1 MDPFFGR
8 ANASVFWSV
17 IQIKMWVLL
26 LLLLLLLLLDRV
38 SQYLIMYGQSIA

>member
-26 LLLLLLLLLDRV
+26 LLLLLLLDRV
-38 SQYLIMYGQSIA
+38 SQYLIMYGQSLA

>member
-26 LLLLLLLLLDRV
+26 LLLLLLDRV

>member
-26 LLLLLLLLLDRV
+26 LLLLLDRV
-38 SQYLIMYGQSIA
+38 SQYLIMCGQSIA

>member
-26 LLLLLLLLLDRV
+26 LLLLLLLLDRV

>member
-26 LLLLLLLLLDRV
+26 LLLLLLLDRV